1 MATPDDLAYIKD
13 AFGSLCAPLH
23 QAVETAAE
31 VADAHF
37 TEWGM
42 TGSVYQRERTDL
54 TRGHIRRIL
63 SGMDLGGW
71 EIATERRNGQV
82 LLRRAL
88 LRAKLL
94 HIAPEHAVPPPG
106 TNGARVAYYR
116 NPDMDLYG
124 VQASN
129 LLALWHVDLE
139 TGEASVRVVRP
150 TDIWKFTQNH
160 KGDIDFLL
168 PRADEDLMSLEFT
181 PDDSAFELPFE
192 IDIEEEGNGDAASW

>member
-13 AFGSLCAPLH
+13 ALGSLCAPLH
-23 QAVETAAE
+23 RAVETAAE
-31 VADAHF
+31 VADTHF

-42 TGSVYQRERTDL
+42 TDSVYQRERTDL

-63 SGMDLGGW
+63 SDADLGDW
-71 EIATERRNGQV
+71 EVATERRNGQV
-82 LLRRAL
+82 LLRRSL

-116 NPDMDLYG
+116 NPDKDLYG

-139 TGEASVRVVRP
+139 TGEASLRVVRP
-150 TDIWKFTQNH
+150 TDIWKFMQNH
-160 KGDIDFLL
+160 KADIDFFL

-181 PDDSAFELPFE
+181 PDDSAFELPFD
-192 IDIEEEGNGDAASW
+192 IDIEEEGNGDASSW